1 MDIIDRDK
9 LLKDIEDLK
18 NSYWYNLGKN
28 MSTLG
33 SLAKYRCFPEVHL
46 GYIERKE
53 AVEILE
59 TIIKEEPTEEKTATL
74 ILNEALGDFYNCS
87 NCGTL
92 MRSKTES
99 ESITYSAIKPRVN
112 YCFNCGRRFV

>member
-1 MDIIDRDK
+1 MDTIDRDK
-9 LLKDIEDLK
+9 LLSDIEDLK
-18 NSYWYNLGKN
+18 KSYWYNLGKN
-28 MSTLG
+28 PATLG

-59 TIIKEEPTEEKTATL
+59 TIIKEEPTEKPTAEENTATL
-74 ILNEALGDFYNCS
+74 ILNKALGDFYNCS

-92 MRSKTES
+92 MQNKKN
-99 ESITYSAIKPRVN
+99 SAIKPRVN

>member
-1 MDIIDRDK
+1 M
-9 LLKDIEDLK
+9 LSDIEDLK
-18 NSYWYNLGKN
+18 KSTWFNLGKDP
-28 MSTLG
+28 STLG
-33 SLAKYRCFPEVHL
+33 LLTAYRSYADLHL
-46 GYIERKE
+46 GYLERKE

-74 ILNEALGDFYNCS
+74 TLNEALGDFYNCS

-99 ESITYSAIKPRVN
+99 ESKTESSIKPRVN

>member
-1 MDIIDRDK
+1 MDTIDRDK

-18 NSYWYNLGKN
+18 KSTWFNLGKDP
-28 MSTLG
+28 STLG
-33 SLAKYRCFPEVHL
+33 RLTKYYPDFHL

-59 TIIKEEPTEEKTATL
+59 MVIKEEPTEEEKTATL
-74 ILNEALGDFYNCS
+74 ELNDALGDFYNCS

-99 ESITYSAIKPRVN
+99 ESKTESAIKPRVN